1 MYAATPKGVEP
12 YFATYSASFPFVVSL
27 ISTNSVAC
35 VEFNTSFPVFLS
47 RACSHKK
54 SVKNQS
60 QSKNRKINNI
70 KLVVASKNF
79 AKTLDPKKKALNLI
93 ATFVNFR
100 IIKPR

>member
-1 MYAATPKGVEP
+1 MICCRVKTKARK
-12 YFATYSASFPFVVSL
+12 
-27 ISTNSVAC
+27 
-35 VEFNTSFPVFLS
+35 S

-79 AKTLDPKKKALNLI
+79 AKTLDPKKKALNLV
-93 ATFVNFR
+93 ATFVNFQ